1 VHDKKEKTRLKGEP
15 MNEIAELE
23 RRIAYAMERIAKGV
37 EALDKAV
44 PVPPVAVADGG
55 DAAELDA
62 LRTALA
68 EERLANAQL
77 EERVRAIKHKQEIQ
91 AANLITEQA
100 ATREKLSQLD
110 SELSRLR
117 KANEQ
122 LQSSNAALRA
132 ANESGVGEPHL
143 INKSMMAELESMRAA
158 RQVDIAEAEAI
169 KVALVPLLVAGTD
182 TDETR
187 DGETT

>member
-1 VHDKKEKTRLKGEP
+1 

-37 EALDKAV
+37 EALDHARDRAQSTA
-44 PVPPVAVADGG
+44 PAPM
-55 DAAELDA
+55 AELAPVLDTNTTTLTAEIEA
-62 LRTALA
+62 LRAELA

-77 EERVRAIKHKQEIQ
+77 EERVRTLKKRQDLQ
-91 AANLITEQA
+91 ATNLVSEQA
-100 ATREKLSQLD
+100 ATRDKLSALD
-110 SELSRLR
+110 TELSRLR

-132 ANESGVGEPHL
+132 ANEEGVGEPHL

-158 RQVDIAEAEAI
+158 RQVDIAETEAI

-182 TDETR
+182 TDDTR
-187 DGETT
+187 DGETS

>member
-1 VHDKKEKTRLKGEP
+1 

-37 EALDKAV
+37 EALDNVAAV
-44 PVPPVAVADGG
+44 PPAMATDGDDAGGAG
-55 DAAELDA
+55 DAAELEA
-62 LRTALA
+62 LRAALA

-77 EERVRAIKHKQEIQ
+77 EERVRAIKQKQEIQ

-110 SELSRLR
+110 GELSRLR

-158 RQVDIAEAEAI
+158 RQVDIAEAAAI
-169 KVALVPLLVAGTD
+169 KGALVPLLVVQGADDD
-182 TDETR
+182 TASEEETS
-187 DGETT
+187 

>member
-1 VHDKKEKTRLKGEP
+1 

-37 EALDKAV
+37 EALDHAKPPAV
-44 PVPPVAVADGG
+44 PVDGPESVP
-55 DAAELDA
+55 DPAEA
-62 LRTALA
+62 EGLRAALA

-77 EERVRAIKHKQEIQ
+77 EERLRAIREKQDIQ
-91 AANLITEQA
+91 AANLIAEQA

-122 LQSSNAALRA
+122 LQHSNAALRA
-132 ANESGVGEPHL
+132 ANETGVGEPHL

-169 KVALVPLLVAGTD
+169 KCALVPLLVAD
-182 TDETR
+182 AADEATSNE
-187 DGETT
+187 ETS